1 MHFASEQRRRRRR
14 RRWWWLLRLRKAK
27 GEFHRKYAE
36 LALQLGGFKAE
47 AAEHMDL
54 A

>member
-1 MHFASEQRRRRRR
+1 MWKA
-14 RRWWWLLRLRKAK
+14 RKAK
-27 GEFHRKYAE
+27 GKFHRMYAE